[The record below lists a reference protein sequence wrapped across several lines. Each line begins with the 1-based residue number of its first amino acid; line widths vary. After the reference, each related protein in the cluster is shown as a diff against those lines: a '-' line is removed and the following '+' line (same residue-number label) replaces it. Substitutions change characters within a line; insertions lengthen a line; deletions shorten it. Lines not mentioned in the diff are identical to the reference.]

1 MQADLTMSLANM
13 VSTYVSTY
21 MDMLMDAFGKQSRNI
36 LDISTFFWRHGIHIL
51 GSSVLVVTR
60 KWEPS

>member
-1 MQADLTMSLANM
+1 M

-36 LDISTFFWRHGIHIL
+36 ALKNKHFLDISTFFWRHGIHIL

-60 KWEPS
+60 KWEPF